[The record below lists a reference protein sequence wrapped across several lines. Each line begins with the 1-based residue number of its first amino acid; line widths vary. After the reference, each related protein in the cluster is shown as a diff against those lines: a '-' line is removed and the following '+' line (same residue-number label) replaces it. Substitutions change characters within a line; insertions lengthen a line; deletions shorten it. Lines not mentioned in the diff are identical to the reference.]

1 MRVGHGHFQAF
12 LHRFNLIDDP
22 YCDCGEPN
30 GPSQSVEHV
39 LLRCPRFTAH
49 RIDASE
55 ASPVPVETP
64 LFLHIDKAVDQLV
77 RFIRDSNMGTRRD
90 RLWREAL
97 RNGEE
102 EDGPDGQSG
111 EERPEDG
118 VNEQDWERD
127 QDEEWL
133 FEWLDNERGEEEDIA
148 GEGEA
153 GDAVEVEEI

>member
-1 MRVGHGHFQAF
+1 MIRTAIVV
-12 LHRFNLIDDP
+12 NPTDP
-22 YCDCGEPN
+22 R
-30 GPSQSVEHV
+30 SQSNTSCSAAPVSQ
-39 LLRCPRFTAH
+39 PTA
-49 RIDASE
+49 S
-55 ASPVPVETP
+55 TP
-64 LFLHIDKAVDQLV
+64 PKPAPYPSRHLSSCTPTRPWTNWSDSSGIATWE
-77 RFIRDSNMGTRRD
+77 RDGIGYGGT
-90 RLWREAL
+90 L

-127 QDEEWL
+127 RDEEWL